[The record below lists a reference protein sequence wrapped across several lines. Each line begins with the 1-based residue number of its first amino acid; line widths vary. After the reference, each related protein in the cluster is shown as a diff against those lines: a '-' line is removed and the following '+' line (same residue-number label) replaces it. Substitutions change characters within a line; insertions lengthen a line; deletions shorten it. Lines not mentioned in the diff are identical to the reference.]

1 MFTAFTLPGVS
12 IAGYLLLLNFP
23 PPACLTEH
31 CLVLLGVLN
40 KVPCFKQ
47 SFYSALGKQIS
58 INCSYRDVSYSF
70 DPSRD
75 KSVTLTSPLCPTPL
89 NTGCPERKIQ
99 TADPNEAFTLLGLF
113 HWPRSF
119 KHPPNSHGY
128 RTKPCLVNHEPAE
141 PAETTINLLPSA
153 TASIARRDSVSLL
166 FFLFLLSLSLSF
178 GLSFH
183 RVIRH
188 GHIPVPIRE
197 INRRTC
203 GDIERQCQRRIINL
217 SGRVARLWE
226 GLFGESNVLA
236 KVLVCPWVSDVSG
249 ECLPSSDRSVP
260 SGFQLN
266 AVSLM
271 KYRGIPTVVCQDYD
285 NHEQSLKLPCYLLQS
300 SIPPPPPQPP
310 SSDSSR
316 RFLYLSIF
324 YPRNLISDVVNLDS
338 SIRL

>member
-1 MFTAFTLPGVS
+1 MSDRTLS
-12 IAGYLLLLNFP
+12 RSTRRFKQSSLFHW
-23 PPACLTEH
+23 C
-31 CLVLLGVLN
+31 
-40 KVPCFKQ
+40 KQ

-166 FFLFLLSLSLSF
+166 FFLFLLSLSLS
-178 GLSFH
+178 LS
-183 RVIRH
+183 
-188 GHIPVPIRE
+188 
-197 INRRTC
+197 
-203 GDIERQCQRRIINL
+203 L
-217 SGRVARLWE
+217 S
-226 GLFGESNVLA
+226 
-236 KVLVCPWVSDVSG
+236 LV
-249 ECLPSSDRSVP
+249 RSFVP
-260 SGFQLN
+260 S
-266 AVSLM
+266 
-271 KYRGIPTVVCQDYD
+271 RD
-285 NHEQSLKLPCYLLQS
+285 
-300 SIPPPPPQPP
+300 PPRTY
-310 SSDSSR
+310 SRSD
-316 RFLYLSIF
+316 
-324 YPRNLISDVVNLDS
+324 PRN
-338 SIRL
+338 